1 MGDYGAAA
9 PWSDSS
15 VKGCKRF
22 IERVC
27 DLAAMV
33 SGHGETPKLSSSFHK
48 TIKKVTLDIEDMK
61 FNTAIAAMMGL
72 LNEIFDVGSLTEEE
86 YKVYIRLLCPIAPHI
101 CEELW
106 EAIGGEGFCS
116 LAQWPEYDEAKTVD
130 NTVEIAVQVNG
141 KLKATINLPLNCPK
155 DEAIALAKADEKVA
169 AAIEGK
175 TVIKEI
181 AVPNKIVNIVV
192 K

>member
-1 MGDYGAAA
+1 
-9 PWSDSS
+9 
-15 VKGCKRF
+15 
-22 IERVC
+22 
-27 DLAAMV
+27 
-33 SGHGETPKLSSSFHK
+33 
-48 TIKKVTLDIEDMK
+48 MK
-61 FNTAIAAMMGL
+61 FNTAIAALMGL
-72 LNEIFDVGSLTEEE
+72 LNEIFDNGSLTEEE
-86 YKVYIRLLCPIAPHI
+86 YKIYIRLLCPIAPHI

-106 EAIGGEGFCS
+106 EATGEKDFCS

-141 KLKATINLPLNCPK
+141 KLKATVYLPLNCPK
-155 DEAIALAKADEKVA
+155 DEAIATAKADEKVA

-175 TVIKEI
+175 TIVKEI